1 MDFSAPH
8 VDFVL
13 ICYAV
18 SAVLLL
24 GMTTMIVMRSRH
36 ADSQLMKLEAERA
49 KRRAAKAALKQ

>member
-24 GMTTMIVMRSRH
+24 GMTAMVVMRSRS
-36 ADSQLMKLEAERA
+36 ADRQLIKLEAERA
-49 KRRAAKAALKQ
+49 KRRAAKVAVK